1 MNYTKHSHEQLA
13 GFDCC
18 WLGHGQLGAELT
30 VVKDLVL
37 SMQNLGVK
45 INAPP
50 SQEKNSQCLLI
61 SVFSGV
67 GVGWGGGKQTGFL
80 KRHNNVNIWSWNYAS
95 LWIMNMQ

>member
-1 MNYTKHSHEQLA
+1 MKGILSQLSGLINLARPIKNPDFRMNYTKHSHVQLA

-30 VVKDLVL
+30 VVKDAVL

-50 SQEKNSQCLLI
+50 SQVKNSQCLLI
-61 SVFSGV
+61 SV
-67 GVGWGGGKQTGFL
+67 GGNKLDF
-80 KRHNNVNIWSWNYAS
+80 
-95 LWIMNMQ
+95 

>member
-1 MNYTKHSHEQLA
+1 MNYTKHSHVQLA

-30 VVKDLVL
+30 VVEDVL

-50 SQEKNSQCLLI
+50 SLPGKEQ
-61 SVFSGV
+61 SVPTYFCWGGV
-67 GVGWGGGKQTGFL
+67 GGGVGNKLDFRRDT
-80 KRHNNVNIWSWNYAS
+80 
-95 LWIMNMQ
+95 IM